1 MGFIN
6 SIRQLIRLWALFGG
20 FILIGII
27 LMTAYSA
34 TLNLLLSA
42 PVAGDFEI
50 VEMGVAI
57 AVFCFLPFC
66 QLEGANVSVDI
77 FTMKAGP
84 KPVAL
89 MSILASAIA
98 VFFASLLLWRMSL
111 GMADYREYEE
121 YTAILSIPIWIAFP
135 PILFSLFL
143 LILAS
148 LITSAESFQKLSRL
162 KVDGKLKKPELT

>member
-1 MGFIN
+1 MGLVN
-6 SIRQLIRLWALFGG
+6 STRQLIRLWALLGG

-34 TLNLLLSA
+34 TLNLLLNA

-66 QLEGANVSVDI
+66 QLEKANVSVDI

-84 KPVAL
+84 KSVAL
-89 MSILASAIA
+89 MSILASILA
-98 VFFASLLLWRMSL
+98 VCLASLLLWRMSL
-111 GMADYREYEE
+111 GMLDYREYEE

-148 LITSAESFQKLSRL
+148 LITTAESFRKLLRL
-162 KVDGKLKKPELT
+162 KVEGKFKKPDFK

>member
-1 MGFIN
+1 MS
-6 SIRQLIRLWALFGG
+6 SIKSTRQLIRLWALCGG

-34 TLNLLLSA
+34 TSNLLFSA

-84 KPVAL
+84 KTVAL
-89 MSILASAIA
+89 MSILASTIA
-98 VFFASLLLWRMSL
+98 VIFASLLLWRMSL
-111 GMADYREYEE
+111 GMSDYREYEE

-148 LITSAESFQKLSRL
+148 LITTTESFRKLLRL
-162 KVDGKLKKPELT
+162 KVEGKLKTPDFK

>member
-1 MGFIN
+1 MGLIN
-6 SIRQLIRLWALFGG
+6 FTRKLIRVWALSGG

-34 TLNLLLSA
+34 TSNLLLNA

-66 QLEGANVSVDI
+66 QLERANVSVDI

-84 KPVAL
+84 RSVAL
-89 MSILASAIA
+89 MSFLASVLA
-98 VFFASLLLWRMSL
+98 VLFAALLLWRMSI
-111 GMADYREYEE
+111 GMGDYLEYDEF
-121 YTAILSIPIWIAFP
+121 TAILGIPIWMAFP

-143 LILAS
+143 LTLAS
-148 LITSAESFQKLSRL
+148 LITTAESVEKLIGLNARINPL
-162 KVDGKLKKPELT
+162 K

>member
-1 MGFIN
+1 MGLVN
-6 SIRQLIRLWALFGG
+6 YTRQLIRLWALLGG

-34 TLNLLLSA
+34 TSNLLLNA

-50 VEMGVAI
+50 VEMGVAL

-66 QLEGANVSVDI
+66 QLERANVSVDI
-77 FTMKAGP
+77 FTMNAGP
-84 KPVAL
+84 KSEVL
-89 MSILASAIA
+89 MSILASTIA
-98 VFFASLLLWRMSL
+98 VLFASLLLWRMSL
-111 GMADYREYEE
+111 GMTDYREYEE

-148 LITSAESFQKLSRL
+148 LITTAESFRKLLRL
-162 KVDGKLKKPELT
+162 KVEGKLKKPDFK